1 MIHIWSCTCS
11 WFFLCVCLLFMV
23 TFHIQACVLWFHD
36 FFPKSTCSILV
47 SGDCSPPFKKLVTL
61 LQAKVW
67 PAILTSFLAGYIL
80 YDIIYH
86 DLYMK
91 YNVLNS
97 FLFCVSL
104 WSLFV
109 FRLVCCDFTNFFP
122 KSKSMTSHF
131 NEFFG
136 RKYIIYHDSYMMYN
150 VLNYF
155 FVSLWS
161 LLFRPQIVTKQL
173 SLKISGISHLVNGV
187 S

>member
-11 WFFLCVCLLFMV
+11 WIFFVCVFSLWSLFIFRLV
-23 TFHIQACVLWFHD
+23 CCD
-36 FFPKSTCSILV
+36 FTIFFQNQLAAFWCPVIAPPPP
-47 SGDCSPPFKKLVTL
+47 PPFKKLVTL

-122 KSKSMTSHF
+122 QKQ
-131 NEFFG
+131 
-136 RKYIIYHDSYMMYN
+136 KYDQP
-150 VLNYF
+150 F
-155 FVSLWS
+155 
-161 LLFRPQIVTKQL
+161 
-173 SLKISGISHLVNGV
+173 
-187 S
+187 